1 MRSIINI
8 LSKNPE
14 KTDCKTRLK
23 ILLSKD
29 ERALLSMK
37 MLSMICSEISNM
49 NVEKYLHL
57 YPSDKGNF
65 IRKLSKK
72 YTFKTCEQE
81 EGCLSYKIYSVLN
94 MGKRIYANRI
104 VAGSDIPSLSRFEFG
119 ECIKYLN
126 TYDLVLGPSKDGG
139 FYLVG
144 VKNDVHNIFKNMELN
159 HISTENIM
167 DICTNKKISYKL
179 LRVLK
184 DIDTPKDLLN
194 L

>member
-1 MRSIINI
+1 MRSLINI

-14 KTDCKTRLK
+14 NAECKTRLK
-23 ILLSKD
+23 SLLSKD
-29 ERALLSMK
+29 ERTLLSMK
-37 MLSMICSEISNM
+37 MLSMICSEVSNM
-49 NVEKYLHL
+49 NVGKYLHL
-57 YPSDKGNF
+57 YPNNKGDF
-65 IRKLSKK
+65 IRKLSRK
-72 YTFKTCEQE
+72 YMLETYEQK
-81 EGCLSYKIYSVLN
+81 EGYLSYKIYSVLN
-94 MGKRIYANRI
+94 MDKRTYTNRI
-104 VAGSDIPSLSRFEFG
+104 VTGSDIPSLSRFEFV

-144 VKNDVHNIFKNMELN
+144 VRNNVHNIFKNMELN
-159 HISTENIM
+159 NISTKNIL
-167 DICTNKKISYKL
+167 DICANKKISYKL